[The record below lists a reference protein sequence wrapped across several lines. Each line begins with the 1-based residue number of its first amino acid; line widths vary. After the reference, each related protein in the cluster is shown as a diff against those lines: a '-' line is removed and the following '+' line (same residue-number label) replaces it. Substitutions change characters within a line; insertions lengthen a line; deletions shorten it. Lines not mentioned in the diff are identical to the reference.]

1 MSGSLTRVFG
11 KNGPLA
17 KRLPGFAPR
26 AEQTALAEAIATG
39 LSESRPCLA
48 EAGTGVGKSLA
59 YLVPLLRWLEKTDGR
74 AVISTHTLGLQGQ
87 LIERDIPAV
96 LAALESP
103 IEAGVLKGRQNFLCW
118 QELEIASTELWTFG
132 DPVFKNIQRWANE
145 SDSGDVAELD
155 FSYPG
160 WSDIAAHP
168 DTCRHRECRHY
179 DKCFYYKARR
189 NAEKCQLLVV
199 NHALFFADLRLQRQ
213 APGGPTLIPTYDAVV
228 FDEAHHVDDV
238 ATRAFG
244 LEWGSRRVPILL
256 ARCKRLPQLKSQHLA
271 AIEAIHQR
279 LLDPYLGAA
288 KYEGFMHEV
297 EAPQFRELRDAV
309 CTALD
314 ALAKDLVNIAETTTK
329 TQEKEKA
336 VGLAKTATRLSTE
349 LSAFHTEPQDDS
361 YFLWYHNRQLRGGG
375 ILTTLVRTPYE
386 IAPALEESLYSR
398 IERVS
403 FVSATLATGGG
414 FESAAKRLG
423 LVSAPSPV
431 APTEQVKPVDDED
444 DFLTPTPLASSSH
457 PLRPD
462 EGGFQAKGVASGASG
477 GMPVTI
483 HALQSIQGSPFDY
496 ERNGLLY
503 VPRHL
508 GPPASTD
515 EYADRMLL
523 EVQALI
529 SLAKGRTFVLFTS
542 HRMLTVAKEQLKAS
556 LGYPVFAQGEA
567 PNARLVESFTQA
579 GNGVL
584 LGTSSF
590 WEGVDVPGEA
600 LSLVIMDKLPF
611 PTPDSP
617 PLRAREERIKKSG
630 GDAFNEFS
638 MPVTE
643 LRLKQGFGRLL
654 RTTTDRGV
662 VAILDAR
669 LWSKAY
675 GRKLLDA
682 LPPCPRTDQIS
693 AVAQFFV
700 PVPSDSASAAPT
712 GK

>member
-1 MSGSLTRVFG
+1 MSSSLTRVFG

-17 KRLPGFAPR
+17 KGLPGFAPR
-26 AEQTALAEAIATG
+26 AEQTALAEGIALG
-39 LSESRPCLA
+39 LTESRPCLA

-59 YLVPLLRWLEKTDGR
+59 YLVPLLRWLEKTEGR

-103 IEAGVLKGRQNFLCW
+103 IQAGVLKGRQNFLCW
-118 QELEIASTELWTFG
+118 QELEIASGELWTFG
-132 DPVFKNIQRWANE
+132 DPVFKSVQRWSSE
-145 SDSGDVAELD
+145 TDTGDVAELD

-189 NAEKCQLLVV
+189 TAEQCQLLVV
-199 NHALFFADLRLQRQ
+199 NHALFFADLRLRRQ
-213 APGGPTLIPTYDAVV
+213 APDGPTLIPTYDAVV

-256 ARCKRLPQLKSQHLA
+256 ARCKRLPQLKQNQLA

-279 LLDPYLGAA
+279 LLDPYLGARS
-288 KYEGFMHEV
+288 YEGFMHEV
-297 EAPQFRELRDAV
+297 DAPQFKELRDAV
-309 CTALD
+309 RAALD

-361 YFLWYHNRQLRGGG
+361 YFLWYHNRQMRGGG
-375 ILTTLVRTPYE
+375 MLTTLVRTPYE
-386 IAPALEESLYSR
+386 IAPTLEESLYSR

-414 FESAAKRLG
+414 FESAARRLG
-423 LVSAPSPV
+423 LVAASPLAPAERGGNAEKEV
-431 APTEQVKPVDDED
+431 TDD
-444 DFLTPTPLASSSH
+444 DFLASMPLNVA
-457 PLRPD
+457 P
-462 EGGFQAKGVASGASG
+462 AKMPSVA
-477 GMPVTI
+477 PVTI
-483 HALQSIQGSPFDY
+483 TALQSIQGSPFDY

-515 EYADRMLL
+515 DYAERMLA
-523 EVQALI
+523 EVHALV

-542 HRMLTVAKEQLKAS
+542 HRMLSVAKERLKES
-556 LGYPVFAQGEA
+556 LGYPIFAQGEA
-567 PNARLVESFTQA
+567 PNARLIESFA
-579 GNGVL
+579 KSGNGVL

-590 WEGVDVPGEA
+590 WEGVDVPGDA
-600 LSLVIMDKLPF
+600 LSLVILDKLPF

-617 PLRAREERIKKSG
+617 PLRAREERIKKAG

-638 MPVTE
+638 MPITE

-693 AVAQFFV
+693 AVAQFF
-700 PVPSDSASAAPT
+700 APNREM
-712 GK
+712 

>member
-1 MSGSLTRVFG
+1 MSSSLDRVFG

-17 KRLPGFAPR
+17 RRLPGFAPR
-26 AEQTALAEAIATG
+26 VEQTALAEGIAKG
-39 LSESRPCLA
+39 LAESRPVLA

-59 YLVPLLRWLEKTDGR
+59 YLVPLLRWLEKSEGR
-74 AVISTHTLGLQGQ
+74 AVISTHTLALQSQ

-118 QELEIASTELWTFG
+118 QELEIASGELWTFG

-145 SDSGDVAELD
+145 TDTGDVAELD
-155 FSYPG
+155 FSYSG

-189 NAEKCQLLVV
+189 NAEQCQLLVV
-199 NHALFFADLRLQRQ
+199 NHALFCADLRLRRQ
-213 APGGPTLIPTYDAVV
+213 APDGPTLIPTYDAVV

-256 ARCKRLPQLKSQHLA
+256 ARCKRLPQLKQNHLA

-279 LLDPYLGAA
+279 LLDPYLAA
-288 KYEGFMHEV
+288 PSYEGFLHEV
-297 EAPQFRELRDAV
+297 SAPQFRELRDAV
-309 CTALD
+309 CVALD
-314 ALAKDLVNIAETTTK
+314 ALAKDLVGIAETTTK

-336 VGLAKTATRLSTE
+336 AGLAKTATRLSSE
-349 LSAFHTEPQDDS
+349 LSAFHPEPQDDS

-375 ILTTLVRTPYE
+375 VLTTLVRTPYE
-386 IAPALEESLYSR
+386 IAPVLDESLYNTV
-398 IERVS
+398 ERVS

-414 FESAAKRLG
+414 FATAARRLG
-423 LVSAPSPV
+423 LTEPSP
-431 APTEQVKPVDDED
+431 APVQPESTETEGE
-444 DFLTPTPLASSSH
+444 DFLETPPRTVGVL
-457 PLRPD
+457 
-462 EGGFQAKGVASGASG
+462 GGE
-477 GMPVTI
+477 I
-483 HALQSIQGSPFDY
+483 RALQLIQGSPFDY
-496 ERNGLLY
+496 EKNSLLY

-508 GPPASTD
+508 GPPANSE
-515 EYADRMLL
+515 EYADRMLV
-523 EVQALI
+523 EVLSLI
-529 SLAKGRTFVLFTS
+529 GLARGRTFVLFTS
-542 HRMLTVAKEQLKAS
+542 HRMLSLAKERLKTGLA
-556 LGYPVFAQGEA
+556 YPVFAQGEA
-567 PNARLVESFTQA
+567 PNARLVESFVAA

-617 PLRAREERIKKSG
+617 PLRAREERIKKAG
-630 GDAFNEFS
+630 GDAFAEFS
-638 MPVTE
+638 LPVTE

-654 RTTTDRGV
+654 RRTTDRGV

-669 LWSKAY
+669 LWSKGY

-693 AVAQFFV
+693 EVERFFAV
-700 PVPSDSASAAPT
+700 
-712 GK
+712 